1 MLRLVH
7 VSDIHFRHGQG
18 WDLDADQRDQLVVDL
33 ASLVEVEGEG
43 VDGILVGGD
52 IAFEGAQTQYAD
64 ALDWLKRLIDV
75 SGCPSGGVWMVPGN
89 HDVEWST
96 VDTSPIISAFHREVR
111 ETDLDG
117 VDPLLNVR
125 MAIDAAGAGL
135 IEPFR
140 EYNHFAGE
148 WGCETAAKELEW
160 YDPLGSMD
168 GIPVK
173 LCGLNSAF
181 ISDKDDAQDEENPN
195 LVLGSHQCKVKEEH
209 GEIRIV
215 LCHHPPKWLRD
226 WESVAAYFKRAH
238 LLLFGHEHKFRCEQ
252 QGERGQVWIHAGAV
266 IPGEGGNRVA
276 TYNFLRLGLDG
287 DDDVKLTVQ
296 SRIWSEQAK
305 RFVSEVG
312 DPGPFTIARDLR
324 TLGEMEKPSQAEEKP
339 DDEPIAATPLAPR
352 PGEETEVSI
361 DQQARLREIAVA
373 YMSAP
378 ATTRIEIARRLG
390 VLKDADLELPT
401 DRERYGTILARIRD
415 KGLTDRLAEELAI

>member
-7 VSDIHFRHGQG
+7 VSDIHFRHGPG

-33 ASLVEVEGEG
+33 ASLVEVEGQG
-43 VDGILVGGD
+43 IDGILVGGD
-52 IAFEGAQTQYAD
+52 VAFKGERTQYED
-64 ALDWLKRLIDV
+64 ALGWLRRLIDV

-89 HDVEWST
+89 HDVDWSI
-96 VDTSPIISAFHREVR
+96 VDTSSIIKGFHREVR
-111 ETDLDG
+111 EADLD
-117 VDPLLNVR
+117 VLDQLLNER

-140 EYNHFAGE
+140 EYNHFARE
-148 WGCETAAKELEW
+148 WGCETAAVEPEW

-168 GIPVK
+168 GTPVK

-181 ISDKDDAQDEENPN
+181 ISDSNDAQDEKIPN
-195 LVLGSHQCKVKEEH
+195 LVLGGHQCKVKEEH

-226 WESVAAYFKRAH
+226 WDRVAAYFERAH
-238 LLLFGHEHKFRCEQ
+238 LLLFGHEHDFRCEQ

-266 IPGEGGNRVA
+266 IPEAGGNRAA
-276 TYNFLRLGLDG
+276 TYNLLRLGLDG
-287 DDDVKLTVQ
+287 DDLGLTVQ
-296 SRIWSEQAK
+296 SRVWSEESK
-305 RFVSEVG
+305 RFISGTG
-312 DPGPFTIARDLR
+312 DPETFTIACDLR
-324 TLGEMEKPSQAEEKP
+324 TLGEMEKPSRVEGKKEEP
-339 DDEPIAATPLAPR
+339 MAATPLAPR
-352 PGEETEVSI
+352 IGKEPEVSI

-390 VLKDADLELPT
+390 VLENADLELLT

-415 KGLTDRLAEELAI
+415 KGLTDRLAEELAK